1 MQTTS
6 EVRAGPVAQPV
17 GIGAQ
22 VFGVVGIAAV
32 FMGLFGVYWDVGH
45 HATLGRESF
54 WIPPHLPIYAGT
66 ALFFYASLCGLLL
79 TRRRARSFRAAL
91 TTRTGQGFAV
101 AMLGS
106 IVQVSAAP
114 LDDLWHRLYGLDV
127 TVWSPPHLM
136 GVAGALVGVYGMTC
150 ALGAGLPRGER
161 RGPPTMAEVNVV
173 LLFAAALSL
182 STFALG
188 RLDFRLEMRD
198 ALFYPLL
205 AGPLAAIPLVAA
217 ARYVG
222 RFGAATAVALV
233 YTVFRS
239 VAMQI
244 FVGMGAFENPAPPIF
259 LLAPAL
265 AVDLALLATKGR
277 GVLLAALVCGPALVF
292 GEWAFRTTLDI
303 QNWEPL
309 EVVAS
314 LAVITLTAAAGALA
328 GDRLQAL
335 MRPNEPPGS
344 AGPSGV

>member
-1 MQTTS
+1 MRTTS
-6 EVRAGPVAQPV
+6 EVRAGPVARPV

-22 VFGVVGIAAV
+22 VFGAIGIAAL

-79 TRRRARSFRAAL
+79 ARRRIRSFRAAL
-91 TTRTGQGFAV
+91 ATRAGQGFAV

-106 IVQVSAAP
+106 VVQVGAAP

-136 GVAGALVGVYGMTC
+136 GVAGALLGIYGMAC
-150 ALGAGLPRGER
+150 ALGTGLPRGER
-161 RGPPTMAEVNVV
+161 RGLPTIAEVNAV

-182 STFALG
+182 SMFALG

-198 ALFYPLL
+198 PLFYPLL
-205 AGPLAAIPLVAA
+205 AGPLASIPLVAA

-222 RFGAATAVALV
+222 RFGAAMAVALV
-233 YTVFRS
+233 YMVFRFIT
-239 VAMQI
+239 MQI
-244 FVGMGAFENPAPPIF
+244 FVGMEAFENPAPPIL

-277 GVLLAALVCGPALVF
+277 GVLLTALVFGPALVF
-292 GEWAFRTTLDI
+292 GEWVSRAFSGVP
-303 QNWEPL
+303 NWEPL

-314 LAVITLTAAAGALA
+314 LAVITLAAAAGALA

-335 MRPNEPPGS
+335 MRPNEPPDPAS
-344 AGPSGV
+344 PSGA

>member
-1 MQTTS
+1 
-6 EVRAGPVAQPV
+6 
-17 GIGAQ
+17 
-22 VFGVVGIAAV
+22 
-32 FMGLFGVYWDVGH
+32 VYWDVGH

-79 TRRRARSFRAAL
+79 IRRRAHSFRAAL
-91 TTRTGQGFAV
+91 AARAGQGFAV

-136 GVAGALVGVYGMTC
+136 GVAGALVGIYGMTC
-150 ALGAGLPRGER
+150 ALGAGVPRGER
-161 RGPPTMAEVNVV
+161 RGTPTIAEVNVV

-182 STFALG
+182 STFAFG

-233 YTVFRS
+233 YTVFRF
-239 VAMQI
+239 VALQI

-265 AVDLALLATKGR
+265 AVDLALPAMKGR
-277 GVLLAALVCGPALVF
+277 GVLLAALVFGPALVL
-292 GEWAFRTTLDI
+292 GEWAFRATLDI
-303 QNWEPL
+303 PNWEPL

-328 GDRLQAL
+328 GERLQAL
-335 MRPNEPPGS
+335 MRPTKSPDHPRR
-344 AGPSGV
+344 SGV

>member
-1 MQTTS
+1 MQTTTGL
-6 EVRAGPVAQPV
+6 RGRTAGEPV
-17 GIGAQ
+17 GLGAQ
-22 VFGVVGIAAV
+22 VFGALGLAAV
-32 FMGLFGVYWDVGH
+32 FAGLFGVYWDVGH

-79 TRRRARSFRAAL
+79 ARRRAGSLRAAL
-91 TTRTGQGFAV
+91 AGRAGQGFAA

-106 IVQVSAAP
+106 TVQVAAAP

-136 GVAGALVGVYGMTC
+136 GVAGALAGVYGMAC
-150 ALGAGLPRGER
+150 ALGAGLPRR
-161 RGPPTMAEVNVV
+161 NRGGLPTLAETNVV
-173 LLFAAALSL
+173 LLFAAALAL
-182 STFALG
+182 SMFALG

-205 AGPLAAIPLVAA
+205 AGPLAAIPLVGA

-233 YTVFRS
+233 YVVFRS
-239 VAMQI
+239 LAMQI
-244 FVGMGAFENPAPPIF
+244 FVGMGAFENPAPPVF

-265 AVDLALLATKGR
+265 AVDLALLAKGGR
-277 GVLLAALVCGPALVF
+277 GVLLAALLFGPALLS
-292 GEWAFRTTLDI
+292 GEWAFRALLGGA
-303 QNWEPL
+303 NWEPL

-314 LAVITLTAAAGALA
+314 LTVVSLAAAAGALA

-335 MRPNEPPGS
+335 MRPGPVPDPNGS
-344 AGPSGV
+344 SRA